1 MFLQASV
8 ILSTGGVL
16 QIFGGGF
23 LQIGGGGG
31 VFFWGGSS
39 KFLRGSS
46 KFSGG
51 SSKFSG
57 GVLPRNTVNVRP
69 VRILLE
75 CILVYDLFLQGR
87 GGAMV

>member
-8 ILSTGGVL
+8 ILSTGGGSFLGGVL
-16 QIFGGGF
+16 QIFGGG
-23 LQIGGGGG
+23 
-31 VFFWGGSS
+31 
-39 KFLRGSS
+39 GSS

-51 SSKFSG
+51 GGLFGG

-75 CILVYDLFLQGR
+75 CILVSECNSNVQYGMNSRQIKKLSVQSIKAF
-87 GGAMV
+87 